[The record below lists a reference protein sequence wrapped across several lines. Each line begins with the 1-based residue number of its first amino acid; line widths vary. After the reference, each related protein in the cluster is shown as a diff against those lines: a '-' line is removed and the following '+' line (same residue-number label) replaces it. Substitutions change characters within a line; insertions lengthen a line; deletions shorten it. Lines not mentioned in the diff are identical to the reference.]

1 MIDLDSINKLLDKKL
16 ISKNTY
22 KHIKKIIDM
31 FGHNNNLKLLK
42 IDNNKIYVKV
52 GNTVYYYCK
61 FKNNGM
67 QYCLNGYNNTL
78 ITSLGYIDILHFNLP
93 TWKNVARSS
102 NSHHVSRICLQPV
115 RHFACYRPLG

>member
-78 ITSLGYIDILHFNLP
+78 ITSLGYIDINYKSIINHIITCNR
-93 TWKNVARSS
+93 K
-102 NSHHVSRICLQPV
+102 
-115 RHFACYRPLG
+115 LGSVTLF